1 MMCWVKVSR
10 CTGPQ
15 WADIVDVLGKGEQVC
30 WVYWAT
36 VGIVDV
42 LGKGEKVYRVK
53 VGRHS

>member
-1 MMCWVKVSR
+1 MCWVKVSR